1 MNREQWLERLRHN
14 IRETDS
20 RSLTTDQIAALAV
33 ILEVFGD
40 QPQGCSKAPVLQL
53 IPGGVA

>member
-1 MNREQWLERLRHN
+1 MNREQWLERLRHS

-33 ILEVFGD
+33 MFESFSD
-40 QPQGCSKAPVLQL
+40 QPQECSKAPVLQL